1 MANVLYNHGIMR
13 KHVRLHRWLIALL
26 IVLMIGSLWQCNNN
40 QPEIKRQFD
49 PASSSISTEVR
60 EILLKKTPKIIVIG
74 TGLCENCLIVEKT
87 VKVFHQ
93 AHPDIPIAW
102 LIYNHYEDR
111 KTFQYFEVTVSPT
124 TFFIDENNILQTK
137 LIGAF
142 NEETYQETLKS
153 VHFIE

>member
-1 MANVLYNHGIMR
+1 MANVLYNHGMIR
-13 KHVRLHRWLIALL
+13 KHIRPHRWQIALL
-26 IVLMIGSLWQCNNN
+26 MVLMVGNLWQCNSN

-49 PASSSISTEVR
+49 PASNSISTEVR
-60 EILLKKTPKIIVIG
+60 EILLKNTPKIIVIG

-87 VKVFHQ
+87 VMAFHQ

-142 NEETYQETLKS
+142 DEETYQETLKS

>member
-1 MANVLYNHGIMR
+1 MANVLYNHGMMR
-13 KHVRLHRWLIALL
+13 KYVRLRRWQMALL
-26 IVLMIGSLWQCNNN
+26 IVFMVGNLWQCNSN
-40 QPEIKRQFD
+40 QPEIKRQFN

-60 EILLKKTPKIIVIG
+60 EILLKTTPKIIVIG
-74 TGLCENCLIVEKT
+74 TGLCENCIIVEKT
-87 VKVFHQ
+87 VLAFHQ
-93 AHPDIPIAW
+93 AHPELPIAW

-124 TFFIDENNILQTK
+124 TFFIDKDNILQTK

-142 NEETYQETLKS
+142 NEETYQDTLKS